1 MKKIKGK
8 LPNVP
13 GFKAGGISCG
23 IKGNKALDLAM
34 IVSDPPAT
42 AAGVFTTN
50 RVQSPS
56 VVFSKGSLAMKR
68 KYKAIVVNSGNAN
81 ACTGP
86 QGMED
91 CRNVARGVAAE
102 LDVSSKQILVAST
115 GIIGVPLP
123 AEKIVT
129 ATPQLTQAMSEKGW
143 GNAAKAIMTTDLT
156 QKVAGLSY
164 QRYGKTFSLGGITK
178 GSGMIHPN
186 MATMLGFIVTD
197 VAIRPIALKTALKT
211 AVQKTFNCI
220 TVDGD
225 QSTNDCVMIM
235 ANGLAG
241 NAELNASTAGYDQ
254 FVESLTELCK
264 SLALQIVEDG
274 EGATKFATV
283 RVKGA
288 KSESSAHQVA
298 NSVAK
303 SSLFKTALFGEDP
316 NWGRILAAVGYA
328 GVPFNEEEICISLNG
343 LILFQ
348 KGLPTKSAG
357 SVALQKK
364 MKAKNIVVEID
375 LAKGRHEVEVYTCD
389 LSYDYVKINAE
400 YTT

>member
-1 MKKIKGK
+1 MQKIKGK
-8 LPNVP
+8 FPNVP

-23 IKGNKALDLAM
+23 IKANNLLDLAM

-42 AAGVFTTN
+42 AAGMFTTN
-50 RVQSPS
+50 RVQAPS
-56 VVFSKGSLAMKR
+56 VVFSRGSLAMKR
-68 KYKAIVVNSGNAN
+68 KYSAIVVNSGNAN

-91 CRNVARGVAAE
+91 CRNVARAVATELGV
-102 LDVSSKQILVAST
+102 STKQILLAST

-123 AEKIVT
+123 ANKIVS
-129 ATPQLTQAMSEKGW
+129 AAPQLHQAVSEKGW
-143 GNAAKAIMTTDLT
+143 DAASKAIMTTDLT
-156 QKVAGLSY
+156 QKVASLSY

-197 VAIRPIALKTALKT
+197 VAIRPIALKTALKI
-211 AVQKTFNCI
+211 AVQRTFNRI

-235 ANGLAG
+235 ANGMAG
-241 NAELNASTAGYDQ
+241 NAELNASTPGYDQ

-264 SLALQIVEDG
+264 SLAIQIVEDG

-283 RVKGA
+283 RVTGA
-288 KSESSAHQVA
+288 KSENSGHQVA
-298 NSVAK
+298 NSVAR

-328 GVPFNEEEICISLNG
+328 GIPFKEEDIRISLND
-343 LILFQ
+343 LVLFEN
-348 KGLPTKSAG
+348 GMPTKSAG
-357 SVALQKK
+357 SPALKKK

-375 LAKGRHEVEVYTCD
+375 LAKGRHQVEVYTCD
-389 LSYDYVKINAE
+389 LSYDYVKINAD